1 MKNIFLF
8 FFMQEIINTLSEL
21 LDSEDLK
28 YIREVVN
35 TIKHKVYK
43 LKDVKLKNDNIL
55 IDTQILKEEIQQIL
69 DTKGLDRTKHY
80 VRILHKS
87 LTEFK
92 PSKVSDINLN
102 RWKEYE
108 DIMTDSLWLIDKRD
122 SSGAHSNTYHGNY
135 IPQIPQQ
142 FIKRFTKKG
151 DTVIDPFLGGGTTL
165 IETQRL
171 GRNGVGI
178 ELQGDVAQLA
188 KDNILQEINIHD
200 VITDVIVGDSL
211 EVDFRKELDRLGID
225 KAQLVLMHPPYW
237 NIIKFSDDE
246 KDLSNCDDL
255 DTFLENFGKIVDN
268 TTEVLEKG
276 RHFVL
281 VISDMYDNSE
291 WIPLGFYAMQEVLK
305 RKYKLKSIVVKNFKH
320 TKGKDQQSNLWRY
333 RALTGGFYVFK
344 HEYIFLFE
352 KK

>member
-1 MKNIFLF
+1 
-8 FFMQEIINTLSEL
+8 MQEIISKLSEL

-28 YIREVVN
+28 YIRTVVN
-35 TIKHKVYK
+35 TIKDDVHK
-43 LKDVKLKNDNIL
+43 LKDVKLKNDNIT
-55 IDTQILKEEIQQIL
+55 IDTRILKEEIQQIL

-87 LTEFK
+87 LTKFK

-102 RWKEYE
+102 RWKEYD
-108 DIMTDSLWLIDKRD
+108 DIITDSLWIIDKRD
-122 SSGAHSNTYHGNY
+122 NSGAHANTYHGNY
-135 IPQIPQQ
+135 IPQIPHQ

-171 GRNGVGI
+171 GRNGLGI
-178 ELQGDVAQLA
+178 ELQNEVADLA
-188 KDNILQEINIHD
+188 KDNILQEPNAHNIKTN
-200 VITDVIVGDSL
+200 VVVGDSL
-211 EVDFRKELDRLGID
+211 EIDFRQELDKLGID
-225 KAQLVLMHPPYW
+225 KAQLILMHPPYW

-246 KDLSNCDDL
+246 KDLSNCNNL
-255 DTFLENFGKIVDN
+255 ESFLESFGKIVDN

-276 RHFVL
+276 RHLVL
-281 VISDMYDNSE
+281 VISDMYAKSE
-291 WIPLGFYAMQEVLK
+291 WIPLGFYSMQEVLK

-320 TKGKDQQSNLWRY
+320 TKGKDQQTNLWRY
-333 RALTGGFYVFK
+333 RAITGGFYVFK

-352 KK
+352 KTK

>member
-1 MKNIFLF
+1 
-8 FFMQEIINTLSEL
+8 MQEIIEKLLEL
-21 LDSEDLK
+21 LVSEDLK
-28 YIREVVN
+28 EIRSVVKEIRN
-35 TIKHKVYK
+35 SKKEST
-43 LKDVKLKNDNIL
+43 LENGNI
-55 IDTQILKEEIQQIL
+55 IVDSDILNEELQQIL

-92 PSKVSDINLN
+92 QSKVSDMNLN

-135 IPQIPQQ
+135 IPQIPNQ

-151 DTVIDPFLGGGTTL
+151 DTVIDPFLGGGTTM

-171 GRNGVGI
+171 GRNCVGV
-178 ELQGDVAQLA
+178 ELQEDIADFAEENLSKEPNKHNVI
-188 KDNILQEINIHD
+188 NEIINS
-200 VITDVIVGDSL
+200 DSM
-211 EVDFRKELDRLGID
+211 EVNFREEFDRLGID

-246 KDLSNCDDL
+246 KDLSNCNDL
-255 DTFLENFGKIVDN
+255 ETFLENFGKIVDN

-281 VISDMYDNSE
+281 VISDMYAKSE
-291 WIPLGFYAMQEVLK
+291 WIPLGFYSMQEVLK
-305 RKYKLKSIVVKNFKH
+305 RNYKLKSIVVKNFKH

-333 RALTGGFYVFK
+333 RAIIGGFYVFK